1 MPRIS
6 IYEHSD
12 TYSYQTRNLSYAT
25 VALPICA
32 IWGPAY
38 DSSDEDNN
46 PDWLYFPSGYRGT
59 TDFVNT
65 FKGPN
70 VSMGS
75 REKSYDY
82 ALKLLSIGYDV
93 LVKRADNLGAK
104 ATTTLYTRSGAEFI
118 TAEARYPGSYGN
130 QLKVRVT
137 VIKVMVNDVATYPYG
152 YVEVYDRN
160 GQVDSPAAVVET
172 DRLLESYTVAFD
184 VDYIADD
191 RPYIDE
197 LVTPYI
203 GRFHLNTAAPRTEDA
218 FTKSLEGGNDLGALP
233 VGTAADVAI
242 RPLLIERFGSEG
254 GSATSTLT
262 FVQYMNDQMGNSTAT
277 PDPIAPKASADRLK
291 QMYNQQKV
299 ANNVLKMIEELTD
312 PLTYDWDCLFLATMD
327 DQYIPEYWKSDN
339 QILVTQYGV
348 PKTCE
353 VAGKV
358 AAQSK
363 CGAVFFG
370 TPFGMA
376 KGSIVEGAPTAG
388 SVLAYKKQLSEKL
401 GQYATYAELVFP
413 WTKSTLPTIGANTW
427 ICPELAHLTLIITG
441 AGINGTNRWWM
452 VPAGMNNATNVHSP
466 EYKVKKHYL
475 DLVQDHDKGINA
487 NPLMEVPGKGFTCFG
502 NSTLWNKPL
511 NTYNALQ
518 NLSTRLLANRVEQ
531 RIWDVSLL
539 ILFKYNNQDAY
550 AHFYAGLSPLL
561 DEMRAAGALTPNA
574 SNPWGYRIVMNPD
587 IIDLDH
593 INANTAIGKVY
604 LAVTG
609 VIDDVQVDLFLLP
622 PNGFDVGLA

>member
-6 IYEHSD
+6 INEHSD
-12 TYSYQTRNLSYAT
+12 TYSYQTRHLNYAT

-38 DSSDEDNN
+38 DPSDDDNN

-70 VSMGS
+70 VSMGA

-82 ALKLLSIGYDV
+82 ALKLLSVGYDV
-93 LVKRADNLGAK
+93 LVKRADNLGAR
-104 ATTTLYTRSGAEFI
+104 ASVRLMTPGGAELL

-130 QLKVRVT
+130 QLKIRLTIIEVLVDNVST
-137 VIKVMVNDVATYPYG
+137 FPYG
-152 YVEVYDRN
+152 YVEVYNRN
-160 GQVDSPAAVVET
+160 GEMNSDGAIVET
-172 DRLLESYTVAFD
+172 DTLLETHAVAFD
-184 VDYIADD
+184 VDYVTEN

-197 LVTPYI
+197 LVTPYVTNF
-203 GRFHLNTAAPRTEDA
+203 RLNTSTTRSAYVY
-218 FTKSLEGGNDLGALP
+218 TKALSGGTDLGNIP
-233 VGTAADVAI
+233 TGVAADVAI
-242 RPLLIERFGSEG
+242 APLLVERFGST
-254 GSATSTLT
+254 AAARTSDYT
-262 FVQYMNDQMGNSTAT
+262 FIQYMYDQIGNSTAT
-277 PDPIAPKASADRLK
+277 PDPVAPKASADRLK

-299 ANNVLKMIEELTD
+299 ANNVMTMMEELTD
-312 PLTYDWDCLFLATMD
+312 PFTYDWDCFFFSTMD
-327 DQYIPEYWKSDN
+327 DQYIPEYWKVDHNIRTSN
-339 QILVTQYGV
+339 YAV
-348 PKTCE
+348 PKTCAI
-353 VAGKV
+353 AGKV

-363 CGAVFFG
+363 CGAIFLG
-370 TPFGMA
+370 TPFGMS
-376 KGSIVEGAPTAG
+376 KGTMVEGTPSAG
-388 SVLAYKKQLSEKL
+388 SVLAYKKELSL
-401 GQYATYAELVFP
+401 ALDRYATYAELVFP

-427 ICPELAHLTLIITG
+427 ICPEMAHLLLIISG
-441 AGINGTNRWWM
+441 NGSKGVNRWWM
-452 VPAGMNNATNVHSP
+452 VPAGMSNTTNIHSP

-475 DLVQDHDKGINA
+475 DLVQDHDKGVNA

-502 NSTLWNKPL
+502 NSTLWDKPI

-574 SNPWGYRIVMNPD
+574 SNPWGYTIVMNPD
-587 IIDLDH
+587 IIDLNH

-622 PNGFDVGLA
+622 PNAFDLGLA